1 MLAGTVAG
9 DATIVFENLGIFVA
23 GLVGCGQVLVL
34 FVIVRAART
43 LPPLDSLH
51 LHQWMLSTDYPD
63 LYIQPAG
70 ILTFVFAV
78 VLLFIEPLTTANVVL
93 TIIPMVAIATII
105 VLTRTI
111 NRPINRKLGTW
122 SDADVDQYPPLRRR
136 WDRSHFC
143 RMICGL
149 SAFASYIILA
159 NH

>member
-1 MLAGTVAG
+1 MLAGAVTG
-9 DATIVFENLGIFVA
+9 DATIVFQNLGIFVA

-78 VLLFIEPLTTANVVL
+78 VLLFIEPLTGRSTASWARG
-93 TIIPMVAIATII
+93 P
-105 VLTRTI
+105 TRTST
-111 NRPINRKLGTW
+111 GTRLY
-122 SDADVDQYPPLRRR
+122 AAA
-136 WDRSHFC
+136 
-143 RMICGL
+143 GT
-149 SAFASYIILA
+149 SATSVA
-159 NH
+159 

>member
-1 MLAGTVAG
+1 MLAEAVTG
-9 DATIVFENLGIFVA
+9 DATIVFQNLGIFVS

-105 VLTRTI
+105 VLTRLI
-111 NRPINRKLGTW
+111 NRP
-122 SDADVDQYPPLRRR
+122 
-136 WDRSHFC
+136 
-143 RMICGL
+143 
-149 SAFASYIILA
+149 
-159 NH
+159 